1 MKRLYFV
8 ETSGGKMVVSD
19 DGETRRILFDGNENL
34 FVVKDHEAYLK
45 QIEDD
50 SSWEAYEEPI
60 DELLGEDYIV
70 LAKIETDNL

>member
-8 ETSGGKMVVSD
+8 ETSGGKMILSD
-19 DGETRRILFDGNENL
+19 DGETRRILFDGDENL
-34 FVVKDHEAYLK
+34 FIVKDHEAYLK

-50 SSWEAYEEPI
+50 SSWEEYEESI

-70 LAKIETDNL
+70 LAEIETNNL

>member
-1 MKRLYFV
+1 MKILYFV
-8 ETSGGKMVVSD
+8 ETSGGKMVLSD
-19 DGETRRILFDGNENL
+19 DGDTRRILFDGDENL